1 MEETNNDLK
10 IEESDTI
17 EQDKVILNRSWSF
30 WENYENR
37 NKGNNY
43 MIEEI
48 YSFDNIISFWQ
59 FWNNYPG
66 NETKSIFFDGE
77 CIKYFFKEK
86 YRISAINLFVKGIR
100 PEWEDENNKDG
111 NTLILEYTLKEYN
124 ETFYSLVTEKWLKLM
139 LGLIGETIPYSNKI
153 NGIRFV
159 DKSKIAKNN
168 NKIIIFRFEIWAGK
182 SMTEKEIEEL
192 KDKLFSEFG
201 CKATIKPM
209 K

>member
-1 MEETNNDLK
+1 MLYFRFHY
-10 IEESDTI
+10 
-17 EQDKVILNRSWSF
+17 L
-30 WENYENR
+30 
-37 NKGNNY
+37 
-43 MIEEI
+43 
-48 YSFDNIISFWQ
+48 Q
-59 FWNNYPG
+59 FWNQYPG

-77 CIKYFFKEK
+77 YIKYFFKGK

-124 ETFYSLVTEKWLKLM
+124 ETFYSLVTQKWLKLM
-139 LGLIGETIPYSNKI
+139 LGLLGEIIPYSNKI

-159 DKSKIAKNN
+159 DKSRIAKNN

-182 SMTEKEIEEL
+182 SITEKEIEEL
-192 KDKLFSEFG
+192 KEKLFSEFG
-201 CKATIKPM
+201 CKATIKPI

>member
-1 MEETNNDLK
+1 MEETTNELN

-17 EQDKVILNRSWSF
+17 ELDKVILNRSWTF

-37 NKGNNY
+37 NKGYNY

-48 YSFDNIISFWQ
+48 YSFDNIIAFWQ

-77 CIKYFFKEK
+77 CLKYFFKEK

-124 ETFYSLVTEKWLKLM
+124 ETFYSLLTEKWLKLM

-159 DKSKIAKNN
+159 DKSKIAKSN
-168 NKIIIFRFEIWAGK
+168 NKITIFRFEIWVGK
-182 SMTEKEIEEL
+182 SMTDKEIEEL

-201 CKATIKPM
+201 CMATVKPM

>member
-59 FWNNYPG
+59 FWNKYPG

-111 NTLILEYTLKEYN
+111 NTLILEYTIKEYN
-124 ETFYSLVTEKWLKLM
+124 ETFYSLLTEKWLKLM
-139 LGLIGETIPYSNKI
+139 LGLIGETITYSNKI

-168 NKIIIFRFEIWAGK
+168 NKIIIFRFEIWAEK

-192 KDKLFSEFG
+192 KEKLFSEFG
-201 CKATIKPM
+201 CRATIKPM

>member
-1 MEETNNDLK
+1 MEETNNDLN
-10 IEESDTI
+10 IEESDII

-37 NKGNNY
+37 NKRNNY
-43 MIEEI
+43 MIKEI

-59 FWNNYPG
+59 FWNQYPG
-66 NETKSIFFDGE
+66 NETKLIFFDGE
-77 CIKYFFKEK
+77 CIKFFFKEK
-86 YRISAINLFVKGIR
+86 YRINAINLFVKGIR

-139 LGLIGETIPYSNKI
+139 LGLIGEIIPYSNKI

-168 NKIIIFRFEIWAGK
+168 NKIIIFRFEIWAEK

-192 KDKLFSEFG
+192 KEKLFSEFG
-201 CKATIKPM
+201 CRATIKPM